1 MIPVLRGL
9 GLVLHVPALMAL
21 LTLPLCVLF
30 DELAALPAF
39 VVTLLL
45 ALGFGQG
52 LFWAGYH
59 DTEIRQHHA
68 LLIAALAWLL
78 VSFIGAL
85 PFWMAARAMDD
96 PDTAVFLPIENALF
110 ESLSGFTATGLTMV
124 HHESG
129 LPHTLQWWR
138 TFSEWVGGV
147 GVIVLMLSVLPP
159 SRDALYLYYSEGREQ
174 KILPSIKSTT
184 RAIWSVYVLFTLAAI
199 SLLWL
204 VGEPPW
210 RAINHGMTAIATG
223 GFSVTDESLTETS
236 TAVKLAYLP
245 IMVAGAIS
253 FLFHYR
259 LIHERKRRTA
269 IMDNGELRLFLGTLA
284 VGSGLLILENQC
296 SGPTATNLDSVFQWV
311 SALTTTGFQTVALCQ
326 WHMGALLLLSLALT
340 AGAMAGSTGGGLK
353 QMRVLY
359 LMKGMMWRLQDI
371 QGRPHQV
378 IRYRLDNA
386 VLTRADADHRV
397 QAAAVL
403 TATWLVSMFV
413 AVVVLAH
420 VVPED
425 TTLEQVIFE
434 VASAQGNVGLST
446 GITSVELPL
455 VGKLML
461 MMVMWIGRLEIVP
474 VLVLIIQVLRIR

>member
-1 MIPVLRGL
+1 
-9 GLVLHVPALMAL
+9 
-21 LTLPLCVLF
+21 
-30 DELAALPAF
+30 
-39 VVTLLL
+39 
-45 ALGFGQG
+45 
-52 LFWAGYH
+52 
-59 DTEIRQHHA
+59 
-68 LLIAALAWLL
+68 
-78 VSFIGAL
+78 
-85 PFWMAARAMDD
+85 
-96 PDTAVFLPIENALF
+96 
-110 ESLSGFTATGLTMV
+110 
-124 HHESG
+124 
-129 LPHTLQWWR
+129 
-138 TFSEWVGGV
+138 
-147 GVIVLMLSVLPP
+147 
-159 SRDALYLYYSEGREQ
+159 
-174 KILPSIKSTT
+174 
-184 RAIWSVYVLFTLAAI
+184 
-199 SLLWL
+199 
-204 VGEPPW
+204 
-210 RAINHGMTAIATG
+210 
-223 GFSVTDESLTETS
+223 
-236 TAVKLAYLP
+236 
-245 IMVAGAIS
+245 
-253 FLFHYR
+253 
-259 LIHERKRRTA
+259 
-269 IMDNGELRLFLGTLA
+269 MDNGELRLFLGTLA